1 MTAVAAQPVIEY
13 GVHAFDRE
21 HARHDVVPCTDL
33 AAALKVLADT
43 RLHVDAWAALMIR
56 TNAGKWRRL
65 GPDEGIDALEAHLAA
80 QRAVTSRG

>member
-33 AAALKVLADT
+33 A
-43 RLHVDAWAALMIR
+43 AALMIR